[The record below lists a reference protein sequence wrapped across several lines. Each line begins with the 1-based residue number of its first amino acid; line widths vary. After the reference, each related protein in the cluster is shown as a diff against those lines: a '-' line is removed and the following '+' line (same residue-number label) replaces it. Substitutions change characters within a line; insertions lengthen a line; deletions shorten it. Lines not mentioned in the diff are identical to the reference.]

1 MAITPRSEEDRRR
14 SAHRPRRRTGS
25 ERMWFAVLLEHH
37 RKLLGYRIAQRIDS
51 GYLQLLG

>member
-1 MAITPRSEEDRRR
+1 
-14 SAHRPRRRTGS
+14 
-25 ERMWFAVLLEHH
+25 MWFAVLLEHH